1 MALIQLPLRND
12 VPAFTFQTDL
22 DSVTFIF
29 KFRHNSRM
37 DRWAF
42 DIQTANAEPIISG
55 IPVLAGTS
63 LLKRFEDD
71 RLPEGELFV
80 LNKEDETAS
89 PGRND
94 LQENVFILYD
104 EAV

>member
-1 MALIQLPLRND
+1 MAIIQLPLRND

-22 DSVTFIF
+22 DSVTYIF
-29 KFRHNSRM
+29 KFRYNSRN

-42 DIQTANAEPIISG
+42 DIQTANGDPIISG
-55 IPVLAGTS
+55 IPVLTGTS

-71 RLPEGELFV
+71 RLPDGGLFV
-80 LNKEDETAS
+80 LNKEDEDIS

-94 LQENVFILYD
+94 LQENVFILYE